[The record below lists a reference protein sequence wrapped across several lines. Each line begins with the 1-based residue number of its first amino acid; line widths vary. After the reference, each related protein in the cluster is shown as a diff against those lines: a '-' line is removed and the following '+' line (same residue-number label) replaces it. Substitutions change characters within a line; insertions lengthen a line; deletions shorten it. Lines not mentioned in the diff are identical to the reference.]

1 MITAVT
7 PASINAFYHTR
18 DNCKIAACAFVVIS
32 DILILYVYVVYT
44 DVIYRIGIMNIIFPV
59 STIIK

>member
-7 PASINAFYHTR
+7 PASVNAFCHTR
-18 DNCKIAACAFVVIS
+18 DNCKIADCAFVVIS
-32 DILILYVYVVYT
+32 DILVLYVYVVYT
-44 DVIYRIGIMNIIFPV
+44 DVIYRIGIVNIIFPV